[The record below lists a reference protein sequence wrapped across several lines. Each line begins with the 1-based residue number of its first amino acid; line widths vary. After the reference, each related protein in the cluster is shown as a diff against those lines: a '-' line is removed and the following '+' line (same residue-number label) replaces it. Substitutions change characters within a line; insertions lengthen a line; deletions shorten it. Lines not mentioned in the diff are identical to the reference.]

1 MNKNDKKLFFNE
13 TLPTLKPVQI
23 IEHEVTEQRFIDIF
37 TQVHGQD
44 GATAYEKE
52 KFYFSKIIV
61 ENPILAECT
70 PLSLFSVFLDVAT
83 KGLTLDNSSKA
94 LCYITF
100 RNIAKKTGKYVDNK
114 PEVIWEKRAIL
125 DISGYGEL
133 VLRERAGHV
142 KYADNPEI
150 IYVGEEKKFRQENTP
165 EGVQIYHTI
174 TYPRQSNEGILLIY
188 VRIVRPDGS
197 VTFGVLGN
205 ERIEELKRYSEENNG
220 KWIEENGK
228 KVKIPG
234 KANKLYSDTSFLK
247 AKCLKHAFQSFPKLK
262 LNNFSAIVEGPE
274 IAEELGV
281 TFKPEITGGDEHDI
295 IGTIDQSNSSGPASG
310 PEPVKETEGII
321 VKDNNNIF

>member
-1 MNKNDKKLFFNE
+1 MDKKEKKLFFNE

-52 KFYFSKIIV
+52 KFYFSKIII
-61 ENPILAECT
+61 ENPIIGECT
-70 PLSLFSVFLDVAT
+70 PLSLFSVFLDIAT

-100 RNIAKKTGKYVDNK
+100 RKAKTSKIVEGKQIT
-114 PEVIWEKRAIL
+114 IWEKRALL

-133 VLRERAGHV
+133 VLRERAGQV
-142 KYADNPEI
+142 KYADNPEVV
-150 IYVGEEKKFRQENTP
+150 YLGEQKNYKEENSP
-165 EGVQIYHTI
+165 EGKRIFHTI
-174 TYPRQSNEGILLIY
+174 EYPRPQETGILLIY

-197 VTFGVLGN
+197 VTFGTLDAEGI
-205 ERIEELKRYSEENNG
+205 ERLKNYSAENNG
-220 KWIEENGK
+220 KWEEQNGR
-228 KVKIPG
+228 KVKVLGEP
-234 KANKLYSDTSFLK
+234 NKLYNDIGFLK

-274 IAEELGV
+274 IAEELGLKETAFEPLNAV
-281 TFKPEITGGDEHDI
+281 NVPEISTANNDQEGVIIEDE
-295 IGTIDQSNSSGPASG
+295 
-310 PEPVKETEGII
+310 
-321 VKDNNNIF
+321 NNIF